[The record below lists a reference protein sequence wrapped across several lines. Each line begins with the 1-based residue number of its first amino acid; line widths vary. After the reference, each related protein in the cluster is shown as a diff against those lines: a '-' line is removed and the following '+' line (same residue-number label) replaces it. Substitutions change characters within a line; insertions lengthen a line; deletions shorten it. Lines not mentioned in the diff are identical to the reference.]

1 MKEITTTNLAD
12 FGYSEM
18 KELSRI
24 LNAWIEFG
32 LPDDF
37 ERDGVHPMFNRN
49 SGHLFVTNS
58 EYQTC
63 MMNGDKLETWYYCHQ
78 CGHEGFKEECQLNE
92 DGCSEC
98 RPQEEDA

>member
-18 KELSRI
+18 KELSKI
-24 LNAWIEFG
+24 LNAWMANG
-32 LPDDF
+32 LPEDF
-37 ERDGVHPMFNRN
+37 EGSGVHPMFNRN
-49 SGHLFVTNS
+49 SVHVFLTND
-58 EYQTC
+58 EFQAC
-63 MMNGDKLETWYYCHQ
+63 RMNGDELETWYYCFN